1 MYILTLVSCLR
12 QECSLSLDFCLLD
25 LIIIGN
31 GNADISRYFVPFYLC
46 TCAVYDLFVYK
57 TIKNWMWLQLQTVD
71 HSVRWSMKNA
81 ASCVKRCEMQD
92 TPSTWFSNAYCSL
105 RSFLGLRLSEGRY
118 DIKIIIQ
125 VCSCRVCRHKVAVL
139 VRLIHT
145 PDRLIISLWTGG
157 WGCVL
162 SFSSLTITAEHYT
175 FCWSLTFCTTF
186 SFTRGTYLRFM
197 VADRNRVCLY
207 RHIHPILSTSDQARL
222 PAEFKHINK
231 RWKRNQTGYP

>member
-1 MYILTLVSCLR
+1 MRLVR
-12 QECSLSLDFCLLD
+12 
-25 LIIIGN
+25 I
-31 GNADISRYFVPFYLC
+31 
-46 TCAVYDLFVYK
+46 YK
-57 TIKNWMWLQLQTVD
+57 TIENWMWLQLQTVD

-125 VCSCRVCRHKVAVL
+125 VCYIYVEYAVIKL
-139 VRLIHT
+139 LYSSDLFIHLT
-145 PDRLIISLWTGG
+145 VWSSVFLTDG

-175 FCWSLTFCTTF
+175 FCWSLTFCT
-186 SFTRGTYLRFM
+186 
-197 VADRNRVCLY
+197 N
-207 RHIHPILSTSDQARL
+207 ILFKEEARILGLWWPTETMSSDDDGD
-222 PAEFKHINK
+222 I
-231 RWKRNQTGYP
+231 

>member
-1 MYILTLVSCLR
+1 MPFSQIACKTVLWLNFQSESDSGVTDVYIDSRLLSPR

-46 TCAVYDLFVYK
+46 TCAVYDLFVFK

-125 VCSCRVCRHKVAVL
+125 VCICVEYAVIKLLYSSDLFIHLTVWSSVFGL
-139 VRLIHT
+139 VV
-145 PDRLIISLWTGG
+145 GG
-157 WGCVL
+157 AC
-162 SFSSLTITAEHYT
+162 
-175 FCWSLTFCTTF
+175 
-186 SFTRGTYLRFM
+186 
-197 VADRNRVCLY
+197 Y
-207 RHIHPILSTSDQARL
+207 RSVHWR
-222 PAEFKHINK
+222 
-231 RWKRNQTGYP
+231 